1 MLRLWPYKQGF
12 DLPSL
17 YGLSNATVR
26 IRDHTIF
33 NLKLKGCTRF
43 DCDEYRVDRYRAD
56 SECVLFGRMSLRD
69 DMMKD
74 QTRAKPRNPIVQNK
88 FPHANLVIPK
98 IKAFPS
104 EAEVFSNSHGSHQTC
119 LAPSLASSN
128 SLSTSNHILLPI
140 SPDILELPSP
150 SSSIPIPPS
159 NNQLQEVIKLG
170 EGFLPGPEDVAVDEK
185 GVLYTATRDGW
196 IRRLHRNGSWE
207 DWMKQ
212 ESSTLLGITTAKRG
226 GLIVCDCE
234 KGLLKFTDDGVTV
247 LASHVHG
254 SEIRFADDAI
264 EASDGSVYFSVA
276 STKFQLHNW
285 NLDVLEAKPYGQL
298 LKYDPETE
306 ETSILLDG
314 LYFANGVA
322 LSEDEDF
329 LLVVSHGGESKGKT
343 EIFIENLPG
352 APDNINLA
360 PDGSFWIALLQVIS
374 EGTEFVHTSRAL
386 KLIISNFPKAIEL
399 VFSGLRRRQQS
410 SMWQPTAAFSGGS
423 MILLDQSY
431 RS

>member
-1 MLRLWPYKQGF
+1 MALIKHAWLLLLLLLVAFLLQ
-12 DLPSL
+12 
-17 YGLSNATVR
+17 
-26 IRDHTIF
+26 IIF
-33 NLKLKGCTRF
+33 
-43 DCDEYRVDRYRAD
+43 
-56 SECVLFGRMSLRD
+56 
-69 DMMKD
+69 
-74 QTRAKPRNPIVQNK
+74 
-88 FPHANLVIPK
+88 
-98 IKAFPS
+98 
-104 EAEVFSNSHGSHQTC
+104 FS
-119 LAPSLASSN
+119 
-128 SLSTSNHILLPI
+128 PI
-140 SPDILELPSP
+140 SPDILKLPSP
-150 SSSIPIPPS
+150 SSSVPVPPS

-314 LYFANGVA
+314 LSFANGVA
-322 LSEDEDF
+322 LSKDEDF
-329 LLVVSHGGESKGKT
+329 LLVCESWRFRCLKHWLK
-343 EIFIENLPG
+343 
-352 APDNINLA
+352 A
-360 PDGSFWIALLQVIS
+360 PDGSFWIALLQVVS
-374 EGTEFVHTSRAL
+374 KGTEFVHTSRAL
-386 KLIISNFPKAIEL
+386 KLIISNFPKAIEF
-399 VFSGLRRRQQS
+399 VFSGLKKKATVINVAANGSILRRFDD
-410 SMWQPTAAFSGGS
+410 PTGS
-423 MILLDQSY
+423 VISFVTSAVEFEDHLYLGSLNTDFVGKLPLK
-431 RS
+431 